1 MFSPI
6 DVPDGATRLH
16 LAEERVMNDAAMS
29 RDQLHRTA
37 REALFSGPGV
47 LLYGPAGIGKT
58 HLAAMLVAE
67 AAVAGAT
74 ILRCAPVEAEL
85 RLPYLCLIDLLEGVP
100 DATVARLPSGL
111 RTALRA
117 ALLRDEDPEQVQSR
131 LRVQLAVLQLLRMLG
146 SERPVW
152 LSVDNVQWV
161 DEPTAQVLGFVG
173 RRSVGDRLRVVA
185 TERVTSGA
193 APLHAHLFPPGAAEI
208 AVTPMTADDLALLL
222 SQNANET
229 LPAATTREIQR
240 LARGNPMYALELL
253 RALPPGGRVPPG
265 GPLPV
270 PRRLRGLLLGRL
282 GALPSEA
289 RKALV
294 LASAASRP
302 DLSMLATT
310 YGRPVTAHLEAAEL
324 NGILR
329 IGPDGRIQFDH
340 PLVRDAIYT
349 AATAQERHEAHRRLA
364 TTATELVE
372 HARHLALS
380 APGQDEDVARTL
392 VAAAA
397 AARRRGAPDTAAE
410 LAALAAERTPA
421 SDPDARVARLL
432 AAAEHACDAGQ
443 WENARHWAEQL
454 VATAGSP
461 EARVRA
467 RLLLLRNAGQAI
479 EELGHVIQDGLADA
493 AGRPALEAPLRE
505 WASIRELIAGRV
517 KRAATEARL
526 AVDLASVAQ
535 DAESEL
541 STLTNLATIEIYLGE
556 PAATSLARALE
567 VARAGGLT
575 DVRIW
580 NTLMLRAY
588 LDLYAGRYAA
598 AEQQITAAMADHEEQ
613 AGLEELANML
623 LTLVDIRVR
632 CGDGGGALAAA
643 RRALTLTEDTGRAS
657 SPVCYSASMAESIGG
672 SMESAVTLA
681 ERGLKAARRDRDQVW
696 AMKCLS
702 ALGRIHL
709 LNEDHSRALDALG
722 EARTIELNMGI
733 IDPAMGFF
741 HADLVEAMVG
751 AGEMDEAQRVVE
763 VITELAHGLGR
774 TCVLACMQRA
784 AGIQYLA
791 TGQFAEAASALG
803 ASTTQLERVGL
814 PLERVRGL
822 LAVSD
827 LERRRRR
834 QAASRDALSVAHQIC
849 VDTGAKAWLPRIEQ
863 RILRSGEVVPGRAVN
878 LAPSELRV
886 AELAGSGATNR
897 EIAASLYLSVKTV
910 EATLSRIYRKLEVRS
925 RTELAKTMA
934 DWQPAAGTAAG
945 RAGS

>member
-1 MFSPI
+1 VN
-6 DVPDGATRLH
+6 DV
-16 LAEERVMNDAAMS
+16 AMS

-37 REALFSGPGV
+37 REALFSKSGV

-58 HLAAMLVAE
+58 HLSAMLVAE
-67 AAVAGAT
+67 AAAAGAT

-85 RLPYLCLIDLLEGVP
+85 RLPYLCLIDLLEAVP
-100 DATVARLPSGL
+100 DATVARLPTGL

-117 ALLRDEDPEQVQSR
+117 ALLRDEDPEQDQSR
-131 LRVQLAVLQLLRMLG
+131 LRVQLAVLQMLRMLG

-152 LSVDNVQWV
+152 LSVDDIQWV

-193 APLHAHLFPPGAAEI
+193 APLHAHLFPPGTVEI
-208 AVTPMTADDLALLL
+208 AVTPMTAEDLALLL
-222 SQNANET
+222 SQNADET
-229 LPAATTREIQR
+229 LPTATTREIQR
-240 LARGNPMYALELL
+240 LACGNPMYALELL
-253 RALPPGGRVPPG
+253 RALPPGGRVPAG

-289 RKALV
+289 RKTLV

-302 DLSMLATT
+302 DLTMLATA

-349 AATAQERHEAHRRLA
+349 AATAQERNEAHRRLA
-364 TTATELVE
+364 TVATELVE
-372 HARHLALS
+372 RARHLALS

-421 SDPDARVARLL
+421 SDPDARIARLL
-432 AAAEHACDAGQ
+432 VAAEYACDAGK
-443 WENARHWAEQL
+443 WENARHCAEQV
-454 VATAGSP
+454 VATAGWP

-479 EELGHVIQDGLADA
+479 EELEHVIQDGLADA

-505 WASIRELIAGRV
+505 WAATRELLAGRV
-517 KRAATEARL
+517 QRAATEARF
-526 AVDLASVAQ
+526 AVDLASIAK

-541 STLTNLATIEIYLGE
+541 STLTNLATIEMYLGE
-556 PAATSLARALE
+556 PTAATSLARALE
-567 VARAGGLT
+567 VARARGLT

-580 NTLMLRAY
+580 NTLMIRAY
-588 LDLYAGRYAA
+588 LDMYEGRYAA
-598 AEQQITAAMADHEEQ
+598 AEQQITAAMADHEER

-632 CGDGGGALAAA
+632 RGDGNGALAAA
-643 RRALTLTEDTGRAS
+643 RRARTLTEDTGRAS

-681 ERGLKAARRDRDQVW
+681 ERGLKAARRDQDQVW

-733 IDPAMGFF
+733 ADPAMGFF

-763 VITELAHGLGR
+763 VITELARGLGR
-774 TCVLACMQRA
+774 TGVLACMQRA
-784 AGIQYLA
+784 VGIRHMA

-834 QAASRDALSVAHQIC
+834 QAASRDALSAAHQIA

-863 RILRSGEVVPGRAVN
+863 RILRFGEVVPGRAIN

-886 AELAGSGATNR
+886 AELARSGATNR

-925 RTELAKTMA
+925 RTELARTMA
-934 DWQPAAGTAAG
+934 DWRPAAGTAAG
-945 RAGS
+945 RTGS